1 MSKLVRKTKL
11 QGFTLVELLVVV
23 AIMGILLV
31 LVSLGFQSILGT
43 AFDSE
48 ISDLSNILVR
58 ARAYAMANNTYVFV
72 GIEEVDGSVASTTTP
87 QVAGKGRIGVVVVA
101 TNDGSK
107 GYDSTSVSTSTTIP
121 TTTGTSFIV
130 VSPLRHFENMDI
142 LDLTGTTTFA
152 TAPQPPT
159 YSGFTGSCY
168 NLANPFKVGSSTGSS
183 SSTSLTKFT
192 WPVGGTQY
200 TFGPNAS
207 SPGSVIQFNPQ
218 GEASIY
224 TQKYGDTYLQWI
236 EIDLQPT
243 HGNTVPGTVTNA
255 AAILIDGASGAV
267 TVYRK

>member
-1 MSKLVRKTKL
+1 MSKLVRKIKL

-48 ISDLSNILVR
+48 ISDLSNTLVR

-192 WPVGGTQY
+192 WPLTGSQY

-236 EIDLQPT
+236 ELDLVPT